1 MMKTLFLIDGAAGTG
16 KSDLL
21 QYVASRKAGSAVAVP
36 KYTTRG
42 PRDEEL
48 AHKLELDLH
57 FPPDT
62 YERFRARTREIGFYW
77 YVYGNKETGEH
88 HYGVYHHEI
97 VEALTLCD
105 LVFLIVRNT
114 EVAAQIK
121 RALPDVQCV
130 SIFMYSDRDKIKQR
144 LRTDGY
150 TKDEIG
156 RRMMR
161 QPLPWNDYVV
171 NAQFYDEVLVNN
183 SDRRDFVVLIE
194 ALIAKWRVNPSDR
207 LVISPSE
214 QFRLIEPLVGFR
226 ERIQQRLA
234 RAPYRNNVFLMMK
247 FRKQNEL
254 VHEFIAETLTAHN
267 LNCIRAD
274 NPDWDITRNVYNPIA
289 VLYGCKF
296 GIALFDEPEPDN
308 AFSANVAYELGMMHQ
323 QGKECLVLI
332 SDKVKEIP
340 FDFVKELYA
349 RYSDNLQLR
358 KIIND
363 WVRKLSR

>member
-1 MMKTLFLIDGAAGTG
+1 MKTLFLIDGAAGTG

-21 QYVASRKAGSAVAVP
+21 QYIASRKAGAALAVP

-42 PRDEEL
+42 PRSEEL

-57 FPPDT
+57 FPPDSHDQFKT
-62 YERFRARTREIGFYW
+62 RAREAGFYW
-77 YVYGNKETGEH
+77 YVYGTRDTGEY
-88 HYGVYHHEI
+88 HYGVYHSEI
-97 VEALTLCD
+97 VDALAACD
-105 LVFLIVRNT
+105 LVFLIVRNFQ
-114 EVAAQIK
+114 VAAQIK
-121 RALPDVQCV
+121 RSLPDVQCV
-130 SIFMYSDRDKIKQR
+130 SVFMYSDHDKIKQR
-144 LRTDGY
+144 LKSDGY
-150 TKDEIG
+150 THDEIR
-156 RRMMR
+156 RRMTR

-171 NAQFYDEVLVNN
+171 NAGFYDDVLVNN
-183 SDRRDFVVLIE
+183 SDRKDFVVLIE
-194 ALIAKWRVNPSDR
+194 ALIAKWRRDPRDQ
-207 LVISPSE
+207 LVISPTQ
-214 QFRLIEPLVGFR
+214 QFRLIDPLVGFK
-226 ERIQQRLA
+226 ERIQQRLG
-234 RAPYRNNVFLMMK
+234 RYPYENNVFLMMK

-254 VHEFIAETLTAHN
+254 VHEFIAETLAAHN
-267 LNCIRAD
+267 LTCVRAD

-332 SDKVKEIP
+332 SEQVKNIP

-358 KIIND
+358 QIIND
-363 WVRKLSR
+363 WVRKLPP